1 MLMIRG
7 FRLREPLR
15 ADASANLDDAL
26 NAKKALRRLGDFETP
41 EYGLTPYP
49 DRPLFDAVRRFQRRE
64 GLAED
69 GIMNPGGPT
78 EAALDARL
86 KKQPSVRAPIDRER
100 ALLLRSG
107 TGGSGAPLP
116 MTREVLSPGPKSAD
130 LPGTDGTDSNPSPL
144 PRQPETQVAAVPLVV
159 GGAAIAAAIIGM
171 GIPLTSPEGRRLM
184 RQLGRDVERG
194 ALKLQDLMLMSTLG
208 VRRQRKLDPIQER
221 RATPA
226 PPPTETFP
234 QADPQPSSPPP
245 LEPPEVPDRQVEVI
259 EPTEV
264 DWKPV
269 PGFEPDDLPNLIEV
283 LPDRSEEFS
292 KPIIVEHRL
301 GTPRTQNLNNSV
313 AERVARVVK
322 RLNLSGK
329 HIGGA
334 YPEGDKT
341 MKRLGEHYLPPREG
355 GRRGGNFLDVAFQ
368 SERTGRKLLINTITT
383 YADGWMPEKR
393 EFGSEQRILINKET
407 GDIYLAVPKL
417 GPEEEYDLDHAEEL
431 LEDFL
436 VEIDRPYDDEKSVAR
451 RISTSN
457 VRRRSETGRFTIKPR
472 KK

>member
-1 MLMIRG
+1 MPDISPKGRVLAALFLCLKEMPMIRG

-26 NAKKALRRLGDFETP
+26 DAKKALRRLGDFEAP
-41 EYGLTPYP
+41 DYGLTPYP

-100 ALLLRSG
+100 ASLPRSG
-107 TGGSGAPLP
+107 TGDSGASLP
-116 MTREVLSPGPKSAD
+116 MAREELSPGPKSAD
-130 LPGTDGTDSNPSPL
+130 LPGTDGAGSNPSPQ

-184 RQLGRDVERG
+184 RELGRSVERG
-194 ALKLQDLMLMSTLG
+194 AVTLQDLMLMSTLG

-245 LEPPEVPDRQVEVI
+245 LEPPEVPDRQVEHFPADVQ
-259 EPTEV
+259 
-264 DWKPV
+264 K
-269 PGFEPDDLPNLIEV
+269 
-283 LPDRSEEFS
+283 LPDLSGPAPDNLGPLVVVTPDYS
-292 KPIIVEHRL
+292 KENPLGIILENRKGNQKTKMELDNIRDWIVENW
-301 GTPRTQNLNNSV
+301 GW
-313 AERVARVVK
+313 
-322 RLNLSGK
+322 
-329 HIGGA
+329 
-334 YPEGDKT
+334 
-341 MKRLGEHYLPPREG
+341 EHTHG
-355 GRRGGNFLDVAFQ
+355 GRR
-368 SERTGRKLLINTITT
+368 SS
-383 YADGWMPEKR
+383 DGEEM
-393 EFGSEQRILINKET
+393 
-407 GDIYLAVPKL
+407 
-417 GPEEEYDLDHAEEL
+417 EEYRIPGPGYALPHPVTGKRGDSRPGSRFSDLTFVDKEGHVWHVQHANVDRNGHIAQHEL
-431 LEDFL
+431 DAALDIHR
-436 VEIDRPYDDEKSVAR
+436 VTGHNVMVIKKKWQQKKR
-451 RISTSN
+451 R
-457 VRRRSETGRFTIKPR
+457 
-472 KK
+472 